1 MFPGNL
7 ANLAK
12 DLYLS
17 SQHDLML
24 SGPSIH
30 QKRPSVY
37 GFNHLDDNGI
47 VPTTKDYQRVL
58 SEIEL
63 YNSTVDECDVV
74 SRVKADQLA
83 AMMDSVSLNTDERI

>member
-1 MFPGNL
+1 MEV
-7 ANLAK
+7 
-12 DLYLS
+12 
-17 SQHDLML
+17 SQ
-24 SGPSIH
+24 
-30 QKRPSVY
+30 
-37 GFNHLDDNGI
+37 NGI
-47 VPTTKDYQRVL
+47 RERHIRRHTSKSDISSKDYQRVL